1 MRVQGSDTHRWGMAT
16 LDLGLEEVRWPPG
29 EPPDAAGDTETWP
42 LPGADLGRNGDPEL
56 MMPPLLVPWPTQS
69 PTCSA
74 ATIFLLKL

>member
-1 MRVQGSDTHRWGMAT
+1 MAT

-56 MMPPLLVPWPTQS
+56 MMLMLWERTY
-69 PTCSA
+69 TEGFLGTKLCSKCIISLNPCDI
-74 ATIFLLKL
+74 TL

>member
-1 MRVQGSDTHRWGMAT
+1 MAT

-56 MMPPLLVPWPTQS
+56 MMLMLWERTYTEGS
-69 PTCSA
+69 LCTKLCSKCIISLNPCDI
-74 ATIFLLKL
+74 TL